1 MRRLIILLLV
11 GLLMLP
17 INGFTR
23 DLDIGVS
30 ISDGKIRSFYFAL
43 GDYFRVPE
51 ERIIIIKKRYP
62 VILEEELPVV
72 MIISR
77 EANVDPD
84 IIIELRKR
92 GYSWYDI
99 MIRFRVYPE
108 VVFKRYII
116 YGPPYGKAWGYH
128 KHKKKKVIFLDDD
141 IIALANIKFISEYY
155 REDPEIIIKYKEKY
169 PRFLDVH
176 YEIYEHKKGLK
187 KEKEWKERDSFREEN
202 RSWKEE
208 KELRKEDKRFW
219 KEEVNEEKR
228 QGKGKDHKKKDF
240 ID

>member
-1 MRRLIILLLV
+1 MMKRLILIVALF
-11 GLLMLP
+11 LMALTFKAE
-17 INGFTR
+17 GR
-23 DLDIGVS
+23 DLDVGVS

-43 GDYFRVPE
+43 GDYFKVPE

-62 VILEEELPVV
+62 VIIEEELPVV

-77 EANVDPD
+77 EAKVDPD
-84 IIIELRKR
+84 IIIELRQR

-116 YGPPYGKAWGYH
+116 YGPPYGKAWGHY
-128 KHKKKKVIFLDDD
+128 KHKKKVIFVDDD

-155 REDPEIIIKYKEKY
+155 REDPQVIIKYREKY

-176 YEIYEHKKGLK
+176 YEVHEHKKGPK

-208 KELRKEDKRFW
+208 RDSRKDDFPY
-219 KEEVNEEKR
+219 VEEKKH
-228 QGKGKDHKKKDF
+228 GKGKDHQRKDF
-240 ID
+240 SDKE